1 MKFHLIVEDTVQGI
15 RCTAGYVPNEV
26 SDSLENSLSAKVVA
40 NFSAMLKECEEAG
53 VLYVEKD

>member
-1 MKFHLIVEDTVQGI
+1 MKFFLEISDTINGI
-15 RCTAGYVPNEV
+15 RCTAAYKPNEV

-40 NFSAMLKECEEAG
+40 NFSTMLRELEDNK